1 VNSPNRGVRSHGDGR
16 WSSWIFASENPSC
29 TDKCLG
35 VFDTIAEADTM
46 REGVLSELAVVVP
59 GLERQLAASKAR
71 TKVLEQANAKS
82 ELEAELLKLF
92 DKTPQSKIVH

>member
-1 VNSPNRGVRSHGDGR
+1 MNTPNRGVRSHGDGR

-29 TDKCLG
+29 ADKCLG

-46 REGVLSELAVVVP
+46 RESVLSELAVVIP
-59 GLERQLAASKAR
+59 DLERQLAASNAH
-71 TKVLEQANAKS
+71 TKELNQANAKS
-82 ELEAELLKLF
+82 ELEAELMKLF